1 MSRNKLQRGIHAA
14 ALVASVSLVLAG
26 CAGGGDPE
34 ATGEGGDGGK
44 ITLRF
49 AWWGSDSR
57 HAMTEEMIDLFEEQN
72 PNITIESEPGA
83 WDAYWDA
90 LATKAAT
97 GEMPDVIQTVD
108 PYVLEYGRNGQ
119 LADLTQFGDV
129 LDLSPYSEEILTDS
143 SEDGKVWGVPG
154 GLTTFSVWTNP
165 DVLEAAGV
173 EMPDD
178 DTWSW
183 QDYAEFSKDVSEAVP
198 DAVGSGQ
205 ISFYPDP
212 FVLFARQHGEQ
223 IWSDEGGLGFSKETL
238 VEWWEYVVDLTEA
251 EAMLSPERS
260 LEENTHDGDSFAQ
273 GKMAF
278 KPGWATQLGQVGE
291 LNESADLQLLR
302 MPGEDGAE
310 ARGDFVKPSMHYSI
324 AESSEHKEAAAKLID
339 FIVNSPEAG
348 EILGADRGLPPNAEV
363 LAEIQDGLGVADQKA
378 AAYLTERLEEP
389 ENPRPLPPEGASEIN
404 AIFLRLSQEV
414 LYGNLSPDAAADQLI
429 AETEAAI
436 G

>member
-1 MSRNKLQRGIHAA
+1 MQRGIRAA
-14 ALVASVSLVLAG
+14 ALLTSVSLALAG
-26 CAGGGDPE
+26 CAGGDEG
-34 ATGEGGDGGK
+34 TGEGGDDGQV
-44 ITLRF
+44 TLRF
-49 AWWGSDSR
+49 AWWGVDSR

-72 PNITIESEPGA
+72 PDITVETEPGT

-97 GEMPDVIQTVD
+97 GEMPDVVQTVD

-129 LDLSPYSEEILTDS
+129 LDLSPYGEAILTDS

-154 GLTTFSVWTNP
+154 GLTTYSVWTNP
-165 DVLEAAGV
+165 DVVEEAGL

-183 QDYAEFSKDVSEAVP
+183 EDYAELTTEVPEAVP

-205 ISFYPDP
+205 MSFYAEP
-212 FVLFARQHGEQ
+212 FTLFARQHGEQ
-223 IWSDEGGLGFSKETL
+223 LWSDDGGLGFSKETL
-238 VEWWEYVVDLTEA
+238 VEWWEYVADLTESGG
-251 EAMLSPERS
+251 MLSPERS
-260 LEENTHDGDSFAQ
+260 IEENTHDGDAFAR
-273 GKMAF
+273 GEMAF
-278 KPGWATQLGQVGE
+278 KPGWATQLGQVGA
-291 LNESADLQLLR
+291 LNDEVDLQLLR

-310 ARGDFVKPSMHYSI
+310 ARGDWVKPSMHYSI
-324 AESSEHKEAAAKLID
+324 AESSEHKEAAARLID

-348 EILGADRGLPPNAEV
+348 AILGADRGLPPNPEV
-363 LAEIQDGLGVADQKA
+363 LAEIQGDLGVADQKA
-378 AAYLTERLEEP
+378 AAYLAERLAEP